1 MLFKRF
7 RYFFYESL
15 VFAYFDIIKKAE
27 HGVFT
32 RPHIPRLELVLQII
46 GGKSAVFFLGG
57 KHIFYAFGYFG
68 VKFCVSRSLICKTS
82 RAHKF
87 TPELAAPA
95 AVFAVRLGSELID
108 REFP

>member
-7 RYFFYESL
+7 RYFFNKPFI
-15 VFAYFDIIKKAE
+15 FAYIDIVKKAE

-46 GGKSAVFFLGG
+46 GGKSAVFLLGG

-87 TPELAAPA
+87 TPEFAPPA
-95 AVFAVRLGSELID
+95 AVFAVGLSSELID